1 MDLWSWKSAISA
13 ISVSQMINSKE
24 AIESMKRRL
33 IRLWK
38 LIAMNILLT
47 SLSSLPSSITNQL
60 HAYQSDVPQPLS
72 NWKILRHRKA
82 TRTSWIKQ
90 ALAASIIWM
99 EVKVDLTF
107 ILTPRLEVS
116 TIIPTTICNLTHLV
130 APRWL
135 IWLAVTTEEQLCHRR
150 STLAFV
156 TITRTWGHSR

>member
-1 MDLWSWKSAISA
+1 
-13 ISVSQMINSKE
+13 MINSKE
-24 AIESMKRRL
+24 ALESMRRRL
-33 IRLWK
+33 IRSWK
-38 LIAMNILLT
+38 LIAMNIPQT
-47 SLSSLPSSITNQL
+47 SLISLPSSTTNQL
-60 HAYQSDVPQPLS
+60 HVYQSDVPQPLL

-99 EVKVDLTF
+99 EAKVDLTF

-116 TIIPTTICNLTHLV
+116 TIIPTTIYNLTRLA

-135 IWLAVTTEEQLCHRR
+135 IWLAVTTEERLCHRR
-150 STLAFV
+150 SMLAFV